1 MFLDCEVLVVE
12 IALAEILKLGRFE
25 LTTTHGPLTGLP
37 CHGFTGAGLSFALP
51 VNLIPTHVMPHA
63 LDGGHEDSVERP
75 Q

>member
-25 LTTTHGPLTGLP
+25 LTTTHGPWPDFRVMDSLGV
-37 CHGFTGAGLSFALP
+37 GLSFALP